1 MFSCPG
7 IFIVNQSLLCMRGAL
22 NVMPPV
28 LLCCLMISE
37 VDVGGMA
44 VDVELPHLYPIMFC
58 CCVTGGGRET
68 VWQIVV

>member
-1 MFSCPG
+1 ME
-7 IFIVNQSLLCMRGAL
+7 ILLSAVL
-22 NVMPPV
+22 KVMPSIS
-28 LLCCLMISE
+28 LCWSMMSE
-37 VDVGGMA
+37 VNVGGMA